1 MGIEEELSLCNE
13 TELIQMAR
21 AQGLGRLRRGLPKHE
36 LVKIVYGSVPVH
48 PSHVSGTEVTRS
60 MLAMFIH
67 NPEEYP
73 PDPKYAGNWERARSQ
88 LPACNGICTK
98 FNCSEGK
105 HASCFAPNEAVI
117 AYAVR

>member
-1 MGIEEELSLCNE
+1 MDIEEQLSFCNE
-13 TELIQMAR
+13 TELLQMAR

-36 LVKIVYGSVPVH
+36 LVKVVLGSVPVH
-48 PSHVSGTEVTRS
+48 PSHVSGTESTRS
-60 MLAMFIH
+60 MLALFIH

-73 PDPKYAGNWERARSQ
+73 PDSRFPGNWEKARSQ

-105 HASCFAPNEAVI
+105 HAACFAPNEAAV